1 MYCISLY
8 CVLCKSIF
16 DVAVQRLVMSDIV
29 YTGVLEVVFD
39 IVILVIQILLYC
51 VLCEV
56 IFDVIVQRLVK

>member
-1 MYCISLY
+1 MSLY
-8 CVLCKSIF
+8 KPCK
-16 DVAVQRLVMSDIV
+16 VMADIV

-56 IFDVIVQRLVK
+56 IFDVVVQRLVK